1 MTCEL
6 KEYIYIFKGDDTNWN
21 NEQFLTVNI
30 TSQTI
35 DLSTMTAKFILG
47 SFSQTFPLTTGSFEI
62 NLSKAVTGAY
72 SFGPINGV
80 IQILDSQSRVKTA
93 SNTIPF
99 YVTNKVQD
107 AQNATFDVQVSEN
120 SPIEIDIKVGGGGG
134 GGSSEWGQI
143 TGTLSDQTDLQDA
156 LNAKMNTS
164 GGTFTGNVDLAS
176 GVSLNTQVGQIHDVN
191 GNVVLGGKGTNYGL
205 YVAPDGTAA
214 ALVGNG
220 TLKDIVTTADVKSTY
235 SATGTDPVNGTA
247 VASALSPI
255 SAVIPSA
262 ATSQNQLADK
272 NFVNSS
278 VSTNTANFIG
288 TFNSVTDLESY
299 SGTVT
304 NNDYAFVINSVV
316 TDNGGDW
323 ANTTDL
329 NAYDKTLLTNF
340 DYAWVVN
347 DSKFDLYRFNIVN
360 QTWELRAQ
368 DIHKDTS
375 LLNTAYNRYK
385 ATVSGSTVTWG
396 YEYTLNNSSFTAD
409 QWAAINSGANTTN
422 IGQIAT
428 NTTAIA
434 AKQPK
439 TLDTPI
445 TVGGVSQTTVESA
458 LGAINTNTDG
468 ALKNKTTASNSLN
481 ILGAGTLTHTNA
493 VAIGV
498 SATQKQDSVAV
509 GYGANC
515 VDTYSVALGRGATA
529 TQYCVSV
536 GYGASTG
543 GGASRGIA
551 IGYAANANAA
561 NAIQLGQATNSTAST
576 FQVYSYPMLDGTTGK
591 IPMARLPI
599 VQISQADYDALVLAG
614 TVDADTLYLIV

>member
-134 GGSSEWGQI
+134 GSSEWGQI

-156 LNAKMNTS
+156 LNAKMNAS
-164 GGTFTGNVDLAS
+164 GGTFTGDVDLAS

-220 TLKDIVTTADVKSTY
+220 TLKDILTTDDVKSTY

-247 VASALSPI
+247 VASAISPI

-288 TFNSVTDLESY
+288 TFNSVADLEAY
-299 SGTVT
+299 SGTLT
-304 NNDYAFVINSVV
+304 NNDYAFVIS
-316 TDNGGDW
+316 TDSAG
-323 ANTTDL
+323 NT
-329 NAYDKTLLTNF
+329 
-340 DYAWVVN
+340 V
-347 DSKFDLYRFNIVN
+347 
-360 QTWELRAQ
+360 
-368 DIHKDTS
+368 
-375 LLNTAYNRYK
+375 YNRYK
-385 ATVSGSTVTWG
+385 YSTATTPAAWQF
-396 YEYTLNNSSFTAD
+396 EYALNNSSFTAD

-439 TLDTPI
+439 TLETPI
-445 TVGGVSQTTVESA
+445 TVGGVSQTTVEGA
-458 LGAINTNTDG
+458 LGAINTLTAKSLQNTATGD
-468 ALKNKTTASNSLN
+468 NSLTVLGSSTSSAYAVN
-481 ILGAGTLTHTNA
+481 IGTSSIANVRGVSIGYNA
-493 VAIGV
+493 QGRLNADIVAIGV
-498 SATQKQDSVAV
+498 SSYCNKARSVAIGSSSYV
-509 GYGANC
+509 SATDAIAIGTN
-515 VDTYSVALGRGATA
+515 TRATA
-529 TQYCVSV
+529 T
-536 GYGASTG
+536 
-543 GGASRGIA
+543 
-551 IGYAANANAA
+551 
-561 NAIQLGQATNSTAST
+561 NAIQLGSNGSTQTENSTAKT
-576 FQVYSYPMLDGTTGK
+576 LQVYEYQLLDGNTGL
-591 IPMARLPI
+591 IPSARIPTASSSVKGGIKLDFD
-599 VQISQADYDALVLAG
+599 SETGVLNII
-614 TVDADTLYLIV
+614 TE

>member
-47 SFSQTFPLTTGSFEI
+47 SFSQNFPLTTGSFEI

-80 IQILDSQSRVKTA
+80 IQILDSESRVKTV

-107 AQNATFDVQVSEN
+107 AQNATFNVQVSEN
-120 SPIEIDIKVGGGGG
+120 SPIEIDIQVGGGG

-164 GGTFTGNVDLAS
+164 GGTFTGDVTLAS

-191 GNVVLGGKGTNYGL
+191 DNVVLGGKGTNYGL
-205 YVAPDGTAA
+205 YVAPDGSAA

-220 TLKDIVTTADVKSTY
+220 TLKDILTTDNVKSTY

-247 VASALSPI
+247 VASAISPI

-288 TFNSVTDLESY
+288 TFNSVADLEAY
-299 SGTVT
+299 SGTLT
-304 NNDYAFVINSVV
+304 NNDYAFVIS
-316 TDNGGDW
+316 TDSAG
-323 ANTTDL
+323 NT
-329 NAYDKTLLTNF
+329 
-340 DYAWVVN
+340 V
-347 DSKFDLYRFNIVN
+347 
-360 QTWELRAQ
+360 
-368 DIHKDTS
+368 
-375 LLNTAYNRYK
+375 YNRYK
-385 ATVSGSTVTWG
+385 YSTATTPAAWQF
-396 YEYTLNNSSFTAD
+396 EYALNNSSFTAD
-409 QWAAINSGANTTN
+409 QWAAINSGATTTN

-445 TVGGVSQTTVESA
+445 TVGGVSQTTVEGA

-468 ALKNKTTASNSLN
+468 ALKNTATGTNSLTILGTATAKNSSIN
-481 ILGAGTLTHTNA
+481 IGNDSKASGTSSTAIGWSAEAYANYTLAAGNGAVARGLNSVCLGAGTNDYYNKKSTVVGSNSHSSAAYGISIGTN
-493 VAIGV
+493 VDV
-498 SATQKQDSVAV
+498 T
-509 GYGANC
+509 GA
-515 VDTYSVALGRGATA
+515 G
-529 TQYCVSV
+529 
-536 GYGASTG
+536 
-543 GGASRGIA
+543 
-551 IGYAANANAA
+551 
-561 NAIQLGQATNSTAST
+561 AIQIGNNTDVFVTNPNPKTL
-576 FQVYSYPMLDGTTGK
+576 QVYEYQLLDGTTGL
-591 IPMARLPI
+591 IPSARIPTASSSVKGGIKLDFD
-599 VQISQADYDALVLAG
+599 SATGVLNII
-614 TVDADTLYLIV
+614 TE

>member
-134 GGSSEWGQI
+134 GSSEWGQI

-164 GGTFTGNVDLAS
+164 GGTFTGDVDLAS
-176 GVSLNTQVGQIHDVN
+176 GVALNTQVGQIHDVN

-220 TLKDIVTTADVKSTY
+220 TLKDILTTDDVKSTY

-247 VASALSPI
+247 VASAISPI

-288 TFNSVTDLESY
+288 TFNSVADLEAY
-299 SGTVT
+299 SGTLT
-304 NNDYAFVINSVV
+304 NNDYAFVIS
-316 TDNGGDW
+316 TDSAG
-323 ANTTDL
+323 NT
-329 NAYDKTLLTNF
+329 
-340 DYAWVVN
+340 V
-347 DSKFDLYRFNIVN
+347 
-360 QTWELRAQ
+360 
-368 DIHKDTS
+368 
-375 LLNTAYNRYK
+375 YNRYK
-385 ATVSGSTVTWG
+385 YSTATTPAAWQF
-396 YEYTLNNSSFTAD
+396 EYALNNSSFTAD

-445 TVGGVSQTTVESA
+445 TVGGVSQTTVEGA

-468 ALKNKTTASNSLN
+468 ALKNIATGTDSIGILIDTDYQKRFAVGIGKGARLGYYGVTVGRGAIGGENS
-481 ILGAGTLTHTNA
+481 IAIGAGATGGQDG
-493 VAIGV
+493 VAIGKGSKANGSGSTSIGTAAGSLGTGV
-498 SATQKQDSVAV
+498 RSINI
-509 GYGANC
+509 GYQS
-515 VDTYSVALGRGATA
+515 YATA
-529 TQYCVSV
+529 E
-536 GYGASTG
+536 
-543 GGASRGIA
+543 R
-551 IGYAANANAA
+551 
-561 NAIQLGQATNSTAST
+561 AIQLGDGINSSQKTL
-576 FQVYSYPMLDGTTGK
+576 QVYEYPLLDSLGK

-614 TVDADTLYLIV
+614 TVDANTLYLIVQGDL

>member
-134 GGSSEWGQI
+134 GSSEWGQI

-164 GGTFTGNVDLAS
+164 GGTFTGDVDLAS
-176 GVSLNTQVGQIHDVN
+176 GVALNTQVGQIHDVN
-191 GNVVLGGKGTNYGL
+191 DNVVLGGKGTNYGL
-205 YVAPDGTAA
+205 YVAPDGSAA

-220 TLKDIVTTADVKSTY
+220 TLKDILTTDDVKSTY

-247 VASALSPI
+247 VASAISPI

-288 TFNSVTDLESY
+288 TFNSVADLEAY
-299 SGTVT
+299 SGTLT
-304 NNDYAFVINSVV
+304 NNDYAFVIS
-316 TDNGGDW
+316 TDSAG
-323 ANTTDL
+323 NT
-329 NAYDKTLLTNF
+329 
-340 DYAWVVN
+340 V
-347 DSKFDLYRFNIVN
+347 
-360 QTWELRAQ
+360 
-368 DIHKDTS
+368 
-375 LLNTAYNRYK
+375 YNRYK
-385 ATVSGSTVTWG
+385 YSTATTPAAWQF
-396 YEYTLNNSSFTAD
+396 EYALNNSSFTAD
-409 QWAAINSGANTTN
+409 QWAAINSGATTTN

-445 TVGGVSQTTVESA
+445 TVGGVSQTTVEGA

-468 ALKNKTTASNSLN
+468 ALKNTATANNSLCILGTPGTGTGTINIGKSNEVSWSADAVSIGSNSVVYGHN
-481 ILGAGTLTHTNA
+481 
-493 VAIGV
+493 
-498 SATQKQDSVAV
+498 SVTV
-509 GYGANC
+509 
-515 VDTYSVALGRGATA
+515 
-529 TQYCVSV
+529 
-536 GYGASTG
+536 GASSRG
-543 GGASRGIA
+543 GGASVAIGSYSYIDQTYSTAVGYSAKCSSNGGSGKTAIGAYSQVDGSKSIA
-551 IGYAANANAA
+551 IGAGPGSADKASVTGTR
-561 NAIQLGQATNSTAST
+561 AIQLGTGTNSTDDL

-614 TVDADTLYLIV
+614 TVDANTLYLIV

>member
-1 MTCEL
+1 MTCTP

-47 SFSQTFPLTTGSFEI
+47 SFSQTFPLTTSSFEI

-80 IQILDSQSRVKTA
+80 IQILDSQSRVKTV

-107 AQNATFDVQVSEN
+107 TQNATFNLQVSEN
-120 SPIEIDIKVGGGGG
+120 SPIEIDIQVGGG

-164 GGTFTGNVDLAS
+164 GGTFTGDVDLAA
-176 GVSLNTQVGQIHDVN
+176 GVALNTQVGQIHDVN

-220 TLKDIVTTADVKSTY
+220 TLKDILTTDDVKSTY

-247 VASALSPI
+247 VASAISPI

-288 TFNSVTDLESY
+288 TFNSVADLEAY
-299 SGTVT
+299 SGTLT
-304 NNDYAFVINSVV
+304 NNDYAFVIS
-316 TDNGGDW
+316 TDSAG
-323 ANTTDL
+323 NT
-329 NAYDKTLLTNF
+329 
-340 DYAWVVN
+340 V
-347 DSKFDLYRFNIVN
+347 
-360 QTWELRAQ
+360 
-368 DIHKDTS
+368 
-375 LLNTAYNRYK
+375 YNRYK
-385 ATVSGSTVTWG
+385 YSTATTPAAWQF
-396 YEYTLNNSSFTAD
+396 EYALNNSSFTAD
-409 QWAAINSGANTTN
+409 QWAAINSGATTTN

-439 TLDTPI
+439 TLETPI
-445 TVGGVSQTTVESA
+445 TVGGVSQTTVEGA
-458 LGAINTNTDG
+458 LGAINTET
-468 ALKNKTTASNSLN
+468 
-481 ILGAGTLTHTNA
+481 
-493 VAIGV
+493 
-498 SATQKQDSVAV
+498 
-509 GYGANC
+509 
-515 VDTYSVALGRGATA
+515 
-529 TQYCVSV
+529 
-536 GYGASTG
+536 
-543 GGASRGIA
+543 
-551 IGYAANANAA
+551 
-561 NAIQLGQATNSTAST
+561 
-576 FQVYSYPMLDGTTGK
+576 TTGK

-599 VQISQADYDALVLAG
+599 LPISQADYDALVLAG
-614 TVDADTLYLIV
+614 TVDANTLYLIV